1 MLPGKAALNGLL
13 TRDQPVH
20 GFVEQVFVDLFCGK
34 PEFVGEGA
42 GLDAKRRTS
51 LEEGSRM
58 RAAIMPATRSRWG
71 ERRGAMMRSM
81 PQGCREQLRHARE
94 ATCERWHQRE
104 FGLYP

>member
-1 MLPGKAALNGLL
+1 MLPPRDASRQGGANGLL
-13 TRDQPVH
+13 TLDQPVH

-58 RAAIMPATRSRWG
+58 RAAIMPATRSRWS

-81 PQGCREQLRHARE
+81 PQFRRLPRTAAAC
-94 ATCERWHQRE
+94 
-104 FGLYP
+104 P